1 MDRNKEI
8 GIVAYGETKIDFKT
22 GRSAYDLASEVFE
35 QILNKTGLEPKD
47 IDGLA
52 VSETMSETNNPFY
65 SVYMAEMLGITPRW
79 NQVTGLGGA
88 STIANIARA
97 HSAIRDGYCET
108 VLVIA
113 ADAQSSMMGGGAE
126 QGAQRYEFQY
136 PIGLRGPV
144 GVFGLL
150 TQRYRHLYNLKDEAL
165 AKLAV
170 TQRNH
175 ALLNEKAY
183 EKLRKPITEQDYLS
197 SKVISDP
204 LRMLDSVMVCDGANG
219 VLVTTKKNAQ
229 RLGLNKMIFP
239 VAYSEI
245 SNYTGSDFSAEITDT
260 GFEVVGPEVLRKAGM
275 TVKDVRMLQAYD
287 DFFIALMLVM
297 EGVGF
302 CERGCA
308 SDFILANDFSFNGTL
323 PLNTGGGQISSGQAG
338 LAGGGTNFVEAVRQM
353 FEEGGVRQI
362 PSPNNA
368 LVTGIGMIPYGRNW
382 GVSNALILEA

>member
-1 MDRNKEI
+1 MK
-8 GIVAYGETKIDFKT
+8 
-22 GRSAYDLASEVFE
+22 
-35 QILNKTGLEPKD
+35 
-47 IDGLA
+47 
-52 VSETMSETNNPFY
+52 
-65 SVYMAEMLGITPRW
+65 
-79 NQVTGLGGA
+79 
-88 STIANIARA
+88 
-97 HSAIRDGYCET
+97 
-108 VLVIA
+108 
-113 ADAQSSMMGGGAE
+113 GGGAE

-175 ALLNEKAY
+175 ALLNENAY
-183 EKLRKPITEQDYLS
+183 EKLRKPITEQDYLN

-219 VLVTTKKNAQ
+219 TLVTTKKNAK
-229 RLGLNKMIFP
+229 RLGLDKMVFP

-245 SNYTGSDFSAEITDT
+245 SNYKGSDFSAEITDT
-260 GFEVVGPEVLRKAGM
+260 GFEVVGPEVLSKAGM

-308 SDFILANDFSFNGTL
+308 SDFILANDFFMVWF
-323 PLNTGGGQISSGQAG
+323 G
-338 LAGGGTNFVEAVRQM
+338 LITYYYT
-353 FEEGGVRQI
+353 I
-362 PSPNNA
+362 
-368 LVTGIGMIPYGRNW
+368 YGEDYQFLCTTIY
-382 GVSNALILEA
+382 GLIFSKE